1 MLSKTLSVMG
11 QSDGQQQCA
20 WMPRNRIYLLPG
32 TAAKPVAGGRPSHH
46 TFAVVVEG
54 KDPFSAEVSCLP
66 DDTCSLAKHDDLG
79 INLSI
84 TVFSGSEAHGELS
97 IYCSP
102 NPCSFRNLRSRIEFF
117 GRRATVDILSGEPD
131 FGFAV
136 PLVIRQR
143 AEIGEV
149 LISY

>member
-1 MLSKTLSVMG
+1 MVSSNVLGCLAIASIYYLAPQ
-11 QSDGQQQCA
+11 QSPSQE
-20 WMPRNRIYLLPG
+20 
-32 TAAKPVAGGRPSHH
+32 AAHPIKV

-131 FGFAV
+131 FGSAV